1 MAALDLTRDQS
12 VSEMTFN
19 LRRAFSGVVA
29 GNIKEYGIAQIEAS
43 GPFQLR
49 GDPAVLEQLDELLKS
64 FIAHGRMRLPGRN
77 YTQCYEVVSA

>member
-12 VSEMTFN
+12 VSEMMFN

-29 GNIKEYGIAQIEAS
+29 GISKSMGLLKLRRAAPFNS
-43 GPFQLR
+43 GE
-49 GDPAVLEQLDELLKS
+49 PAVLEQLDELLKS

-77 YTQCYEVVSA
+77 YTPCYEVVSS